1 MNAQVVVSFWSRL
14 IFVNPLRPFGLYSY
28 CRSLRNVRE
37 KSTNL
42 EILNSVEWT
51 DYTLY
56 LSDMQK
62 WEGEQMVYMWMSTL
76 RGMHSAGMRNYE
88 CRAYTIDPYHTTF
101 RLAFSFVNHPVW
113 TSPGELP
120 STFDYTT
127 TPQLTSMRDH
137 RFSRRQVRLRNIT
150 ARSHAVRFS
159 VI

>member
-88 CRAYTIDPYHTTF
+88 CRAYTIDPYHITF
-101 RLAFSFVNHPVW
+101 RLAFSFVNRPVW
-113 TSPGELP
+113 TSSGEFRQS
-120 STFDYTT
+120 STI
-127 TPQLTSMRDH
+127 
-137 RFSRRQVRLRNIT
+137 RQDLSWHQCATIVFHVGRYDWGT
-150 ARSHAVRFS
+150 
-159 VI
+159 